1 MSGFSDSAG
10 LIWDKAKKWAM
21 YGAFAGIAIG
31 VVALGALS
39 MGILASGPIGWA
51 VGAVLGAT
59 AVTANAMG
67 VLIPFILGG
76 IVKCAIVGAVL
87 GAAKEGLVDLSDDL
101 EDKKKTR
108 ADEQDIVETKQK
120 SAAIQR
126 SQLLQQGQPQQQT
139 VAQNGVNVSP
149 DGVVGNQRQGQG
161 GVGK

>member
-1 MSGFSDSAG
+1 MDFV
-10 LIWDKAKKWAM
+10 L
-21 YGAFAGIAIG
+21 
-31 VVALGALS
+31 
-39 MGILASGPIGWA
+39 GPIIS
-51 VGAVLGAT
+51 LGIS
-59 AVTANAMG
+59 
-67 VLIPFILGG
+67 LSDL
-76 IVKCAIVGAVL
+76 L
-87 GAAKEGLVDLSDDL
+87 DDLSDDL